1 MAAAVVGAL
10 TGTKVKAQERT
21 TPGEQPKGADRPGEL
36 TLRVLRMVGPQA
48 RIELLQPGTE
58 YKELS

>member
-21 TPGEQPKGADRPGEL
+21 TPGEQPRADRPAEL